1 VLTLAIFIGGSLS
14 AVIFRYRSDRIASYF
29 GLPILSRFQLVF
41 LFSAYVLPVLC
52 SYLVFYLLNRI
63 LIRVFDSNE
72 LQEAKRSIAEALL
85 DAASRQGEV
94 YANPTNLMEETAW
107 IDLKKYWRPK

>member
-1 VLTLAIFIGGSLS
+1 MRSHCESRWNVLTLAIFIGGSLS

-72 LQEAKRSIAEALL
+72 LQEVKMSIAEALL
-85 DAASRQGEV
+85 DAASRQG
-94 YANPTNLMEETAW
+94 N
-107 IDLKKYWRPK
+107 